1 MYDKVK
7 YMGKTLAWWR
17 DNVFKG
23 AFNLGELYR
32 MMKDGIG
39 FNKLA
44 LVKVE

>member
-7 YMGKTLAWWR
+7 YMGKTLMWWK
-17 DNVFKG
+17 DNVFRSV
-23 AFNLGELYR
+23 FNLGELYQ
-32 MMKDGIG
+32 MMKDGID